1 MNGPRDREEREM
13 KGAYVAYG
21 LPGIV
26 RTVAWRDAAP
36 RPNRKPPRRR
46 T

>member
-1 MNGPRDREEREM
+1 M

-26 RTVAWRDAAP
+26 RTIAWRDTAP
-36 RPNRKPPRRR
+36 RRIRKPPRR

>member
-1 MNGPRDREEREM
+1 M

-26 RTVAWRDAAP
+26 RTVAWRDTAP
-36 RPNRKPPRRR
+36 RPIRKPPRRR

>member
-1 MNGPRDREEREM
+1 MT
-13 KGAYVAYG
+13 GAYVAYG

-36 RPNRKPPRRR
+36 RPNPKRAPRRS
-46 T
+46 